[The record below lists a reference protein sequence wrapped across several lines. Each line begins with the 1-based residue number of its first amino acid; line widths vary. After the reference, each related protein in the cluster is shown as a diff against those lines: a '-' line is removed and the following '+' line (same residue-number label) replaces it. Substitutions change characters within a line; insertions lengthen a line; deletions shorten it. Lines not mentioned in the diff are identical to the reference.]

1 MGSIMEDT
9 DMQCEIMNKKPI
21 EYSKDDKLNE
31 ADVCKLVGPVDNLW
45 RIVSHH
51 LWGNKFRINAWTET
65 RKGGMFCSF
74 HKIEKSYFVE
84 LVDGKIVDLTVPQK
98 PKKEKIF

>member
-1 MGSIMEDT
+1 MSSIMKGT
-9 DMQCEIMNKKPI
+9 QMQCETTTKEKSYVKK
-21 EYSKDDKLNE
+21 SKTLSDS
-31 ADVCKLVGPVDNLW
+31 AVCKFVGHVDNLW
-45 RIVSHH
+45 KIVSHH

-65 RKGGMFCSF
+65 RKDGMFCSF